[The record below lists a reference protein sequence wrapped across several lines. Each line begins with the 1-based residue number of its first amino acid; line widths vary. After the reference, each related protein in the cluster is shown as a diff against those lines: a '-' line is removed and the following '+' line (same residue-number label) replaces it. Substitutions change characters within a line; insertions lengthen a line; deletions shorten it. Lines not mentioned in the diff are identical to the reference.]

1 MQHLLRIAAVLPILA
16 FGASAQEE
24 AMPKIRMQLEGS
36 VMGQTVKGAPYS
48 ADEVTQSTQ
57 VLADGTRIHHENRIA
72 VYRDGE
78 GRVRRESSPDQ
89 ITIID
94 PVARTSFFL
103 NPKTM
108 TAQKAPAMVGYS
120 FLHTGGE
127 GGPGLLGMAPGMR
140 SESTFTMITRDGAT
154 SVNINGTPVEEK
166 VVAEAIARA
175 KQNGESSTVNVPVGE
190 YRVALDKSAADK
202 EKMAAEKA
210 MMVGSMDTKV
220 MTRRGK
226 SEDLG
231 KQTIEGVIAEGT
243 RTTSTIDVGA
253 IGNDRPIQIVTE
265 RWYSAE
271 LQTVLMTK
279 TSDPRMGESTF
290 SLTNVHRGEPGAYL
304 FQVPAGY
311 TIADR
316 K

>member
-1 MQHLLRIAAVLPILA
+1 MQYLLRIAAVVPLLA
-16 FGASAQEE
+16 FGASAQDE
-24 AMPKIRMQLEGS
+24 AMAKMKMHLEGS
-36 VMGQTVKGAPYS
+36 VMGPSVKGAPYS

-57 VLADGTRIHHENRIA
+57 VLADGTRIHHEDKVA
-72 VYRDGE
+72 VYRDSE

-108 TAQKAPAMVGYS
+108 TAQKAPVMMNYMFA
-120 FLHTGGE
+120 HAGGE
-127 GGPGLLGMAPGMR
+127 GVPGPGIR

-154 SVNINGTPVEEK
+154 SVNINGTAVEEK
-166 VVAEAIARA
+166 VVAEAIAKA
-175 KQNGESSTVNVPVGE
+175 KQNGESATFNVPAGE
-190 YRVALDKSAADK
+190 YKVALDHRLRAP
-202 EKMAAEKA
+202 
-210 MMVGSMDTKV
+210 
-220 MTRRGK
+220 GK

-231 KQTIEGVIAEGT
+231 KQTIDGVIADGT

-265 RWYSAE
+265 RWYSSE
-271 LQTVLMTK
+271 LQMVLMTK
-279 TSDPRMGESTF
+279 TTDPRTGESAF

>member
-1 MQHLLRIAAVLPILA
+1 MQRLLRIAAVLPILA

-24 AMPKIRMQLEGS
+24 AIAKMKMQLEGS

-57 VLADGTRIHHENRIA
+57 VLADGTRIHRENKVA

-89 ITIID
+89 ISIID
-94 PVARTSFFL
+94 PVAHTSYFL

-108 TAQKAPAMVGYS
+108 TAQKAPAMMGYS
-120 FLHTGGE
+120 FTRTGGE
-127 GGPGLLGMAPGMR
+127 GGPGLIR

-166 VVAEAIARA
+166 AVAEAIARA

-190 YRVALDKSAADK
+190 YKVVYEKMAADK
-202 EKMAAEKA
+202 EKMAAETA
-210 MMVGSMDTKV
+210 MAGGMVSKL
-220 MTRRGK
+220 RARGK
-226 SEDLG
+226 SDDLG
-231 KQTIEGVIAEGT
+231 KQTIEGVIADGT
-243 RTTSTIDVGA
+243 RTTSTIDAGA
-253 IGNDRPIQIVTE
+253 IGNDRPIQVVTE
-265 RWYSAE
+265 RWYSSE

-279 TSDPRMGESTF
+279 TSDPRIGESTF
-290 SLTNVHRGEPGAYL
+290 SLTNVHRGEPGVYL
-304 FQVPAGY
+304 FQVPSGY

>member
-1 MQHLLRIAAVLPILA
+1 MAKMKMR
-16 FGASAQEE
+16 
-24 AMPKIRMQLEGS
+24 LEGS

-57 VLADGTRIHHENRIA
+57 VLADGTRIHHENKVA

-89 ITIID
+89 ISIID
-94 PVARTSFFL
+94 PVAHTSYFL

-108 TAQKAPAMVGYS
+108 TAQKAPAMMGYS
-120 FLHTGGE
+120 FTRTGGE
-127 GGPGLLGMAPGMR
+127 GVAPGIR

-166 VVAEAIARA
+166 AVAEAIASA

-190 YRVALDKSAADK
+190 YRVAYDRVNILAGQIMASEK
-202 EKMAAEKA
+202 EKMAAGTA
-210 MMVGSMDTKV
+210 MAGPLVSTQRV
-220 MTRRGK
+220 RGK

-231 KQTIEGVIAEGT
+231 KQTIEGVIADGT
-243 RTTSTIDVGA
+243 RTTSTIDAGT
-253 IGNDRPIQIVTE
+253 IGNDRPIQVVSE
-265 RWYSAE
+265 RWYSSE

-279 TSDPRMGESTF
+279 TTDPRTGESIF

-311 TIADR
+311 TVADR

>member
-1 MQHLLRIAAVLPILA
+1 MQHLLRIAAVVPLLA
-16 FGASAQEE
+16 FGASAQDE
-24 AMPKIRMQLEGS
+24 AMAKMKMHLEGS
-36 VMGQTVKGAPYS
+36 VMGPSVKGAPYS

-57 VLADGTRIHHENRIA
+57 VLADGTRIHHEDKVA
-72 VYRDGE
+72 VYRDSE

-120 FLHTGGE
+120 FTRSGGE
-127 GGPGLLGMAPGMR
+127 GGPGMIR
-140 SESTFTMITRDGAT
+140 SESSFTMITRDGAT
-154 SVNINGTPVEEK
+154 SVRINGKPVEEK
-166 VVAEAIARA
+166 VVAEAIAKA
-175 KQNGESSTVNVPVGE
+175 KQNGESSTVNVPEGSYNV
-190 YRVALDKSAADK
+190 VFD
-202 EKMAAEKA
+202 KMAAEAADKA
-210 MMVGSMDTKV
+210 MVAGSMEH
-220 MTRRGK
+220 RLRARGK

-231 KQTIEGVIAEGT
+231 KQTIEGVIADGT

-265 RWYSAE
+265 RWYSSE

-279 TSDPRMGESTF
+279 TTDPRTGESAF

>member
-1 MQHLLRIAAVLPILA
+1 MKQLLRIAAVLPLLA

-24 AMPKIRMQLEGS
+24 AMAKMKMQLEGS
-36 VMGQTVKGAPYS
+36 FMGQPVKGAPYS

-57 VLADGTRIHHENRIA
+57 MLADGTRIHHENKVA

-94 PVARTSFFL
+94 PVARTSYFL

-108 TAQKAPAMVGYS
+108 TAQKAPVMMNYVFAR
-120 FLHTGGE
+120 TAGE
-127 GGPGLLGMAPGMR
+127 AGPGLGMAPGIR

-154 SVNINGTPVEEK
+154 SVSINGTPVEEK
-166 VVAEAIARA
+166 AVAEAIAKA
-175 KQNGESSTVNVPVGE
+175 KRNGESATFNEPVAGE
-190 YRVALDKSAADK
+190 RIVLDKMAADK
-202 EKMAAEKA
+202 EKMAAETA
-210 MMVGSMDTKV
+210 MAGAMVSKL
-220 MTRRGK
+220 RARGR

-231 KQTIEGVIAEGT
+231 KQTVEGVIADGT
-243 RTTSTIDVGA
+243 RTTSTIDAGA

-265 RWYSAE
+265 RWYSSE

-279 TSDPRMGESTF
+279 TSDPRFGESAF

>member
-1 MQHLLRIAAVLPILA
+1 MQNLLRIAVALSTLA
-16 FGASAQEE
+16 FGASAQENV
-24 AMPKIRMQLEGS
+24 ARMKMQLEGS
-36 VMGQTVKGAPYS
+36 FMGQTVKGAPYS

-57 VLADGTRIHHENRIA
+57 VLTDGTRIHQENRIT
-72 VYRDGE
+72 VYRDSE
-78 GRVRRESSPDQ
+78 GRVRREAPDQ

-108 TAQKAPAMVGYS
+108 TAQKTPVMMNRMFTFSGP
-120 FLHTGGE
+120 E
-127 GGPGLLGMAPGMR
+127 GGPGLGIRTFDVTSSREGAPSM
-140 SESTFTMITRDGAT
+140 
-154 SVNINGTPVEEK
+154 VINGNPVDQKLME
-166 VVAEAIARA
+166 EAINKA
-175 KQNGESSTVNVPVGE
+175 KQSGESVTFNEPVAKDMVVL
-190 YRVALDKSAADK
+190 RKMAAD
-202 EKMAAEKA
+202 KMAAETVA
-210 MMVGSMDTKV
+210 ISGTMGS
-220 MTRRGK
+220 RLRAPAK

-231 KQTIEGVIAEGT
+231 KQTIEGVNAEGS
-243 RTTSTIDVGA
+243 RTTTTIEAGA
-253 IGNDRPIQIVTE
+253 IGNDRPIQIVSE
-265 RWYSAE
+265 RWYSPE

-279 TSDPRMGESTF
+279 TTDPRMGESTF

>member
-1 MQHLLRIAAVLPILA
+1 MQHFLRIAAVLPILA
-16 FGASAQEE
+16 FGATAQEE
-24 AMPKIRMQLEGS
+24 AIAKMKMHLEGS

-57 VLADGTRIHHENRIA
+57 MLADGTRIHHENKVA

-108 TAQKAPAMVGYS
+108 TAHKAPVMMNYVFAR
-120 FLHTGGE
+120 TAGE
-127 GGPGLLGMAPGMR
+127 GGAAPGER

-166 VVAEAIARA
+166 AVAEAISRA
-175 KQNGESSTVNVPVGE
+175 KQNGESWIFNEPVAGE
-190 YRVALDKSAADK
+190 RIALEKMAADK
-202 EKMAAEKA
+202 EKMAAERA
-210 MMVGSMDTKV
+210 MVGSME
-220 MTRRGK
+220 TRLRARGK
-226 SEDLG
+226 SEVLG

-243 RTTSTIDVGA
+243 RTTSTIDAGA

-265 RWYSAE
+265 RWYSSE
-271 LQTVLMTK
+271 LQTVVMTR
-279 TSDPRMGESTF
+279 TTDPRIGESTF
-290 SLTNVHRGEPGAYL
+290 SLTNVHRGEPGAFL